1 MQGLGYNWG
10 QGGLEMDGMKDRE
23 GTYVSGALSAAPL
36 SAASASASHVVA
48 TDRSGSRRFL
58 AQLSR
63 VLVVDDD
70 NALRRSLSRLFRGA
84 QIEVSEAKTV
94 AEGVDLLARDPELV
108 ITDVRLPDG
117 SGRRVVEFAGQ
128 RRPAP
133 LIVAISGLA
142 SAGEA
147 FALAQCGARI
157 YLAKPFAEQDLL
169 DGIAEA
175 SSDSR
180 AAPVISGG
188 VERNFGENLLRF
200 ARRHGIPEREMA
212 LVRLATAGVPRARC
226 PEMLGISDNTCKTLT
241 RRLLQRCGARSVAQ
255 IPRLVLMGETV
266 GADA

>member
-1 MQGLGYNWG
+1 
-10 QGGLEMDGMKDRE
+10 
-23 GTYVSGALSAAPL
+23 
-36 SAASASASHVVA
+36 
-48 TDRSGSRRFL
+48 
-58 AQLSR
+58 

-70 NALRRSLSRLFRGA
+70 NALRRSLSRLFRAA

-94 AEGVDLLARDPELV
+94 AEGVDLLVRDPQLV

-117 SGRRVVEFAGQ
+117 SGRRVVESAWQ

-147 FALAQCGARI
+147 FALALCGARI

-169 DGIAEA
+169 DGIADA
-175 SSDSR
+175 SRSDSHTVPILSR
-180 AAPVISGG
+180 A
-188 VERNFGENLLRF
+188 VERNFGESLLSF
-200 ARRHGIPEREMA
+200 ARRHGVPEREMA

-226 PEMLGISDNTCKTLT
+226 PEMLGISENTCKTLT

-255 IPRLVLMGETV
+255 IPRLVLMGET
-266 GADA
+266 GPADA